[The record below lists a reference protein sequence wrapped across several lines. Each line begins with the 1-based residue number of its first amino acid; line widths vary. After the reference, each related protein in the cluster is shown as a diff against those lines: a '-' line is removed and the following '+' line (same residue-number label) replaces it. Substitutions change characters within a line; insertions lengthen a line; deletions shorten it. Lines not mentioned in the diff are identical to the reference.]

1 MYPNSRYSSRSPTR
15 TPVGSGNSST
25 SGNINDNGNGSDGRY
40 VYPDSRDSRG
50 YYSSRGGASS
60 PRPLSRSRSPPRR
73 FSYNNYYG
81 PPSSRNSYSSSHQGD
96 LLHLVIIGA
105 IVTINGLLMQVL
117 VALIHTTHHQAITTL
132 TILTIIVEALIRTIH
147 PIAAL
152 MVEEVPL
159 MFHCRSIS
167 SHPPSSSSTSSS
179 PTSSGPGQYPTADRG
194 VRASVDSDAPLSYS
208 NNGSNNN
215 ALLNRPSI
223 TSSSAPSPTLTSP
236 SAISSVAPPTAPSQQ
251 QQHQPGYNAPP
262 PIQKIEQSTT
272 SSLPSSPT
280 PPPIAHR
287 PSTPVGRPSLPS
299 ASLQPRPSLSS
310 SSSSTSSVATAAVVS
325 GTTALG
331 TPSGTRPSS
340 PAPLAPTYRTPSM
353 SSSTPSAYQSLPT
366 GPMAGSSSSSPA
378 LVMPSLSST
387 SQGSGYFSYHQQPPP
402 PPPPPL
408 SAAASSSSSNYIPQ
422 GPSRYMHG
430 SRPNTPST
438 HPHFNSQQPPAH
450 HGSYSH
456 HYQSPHHMGA
466 SSSTVPPLRERPI
479 WAAEQE
485 KEMERYQSE
494 DRKLMEDEIKC
505 LAAVRKGRFD
515 LELGNWETSKLEH
528 QLDLVQK
535 QWKETGMEE
544 IVQAELSARLP
555 GGPPIGLGHQ
565 NQKVVHI

>member
-1 MYPNSRYSSRSPTR
+1 MDRYSRGYDERYRGYYDRPRSDTYRPSENYRSDRDYNRDERPSRMYPSNRYSSRSPSR
-15 TPVGSGNSST
+15 TPVGGGNSST
-25 SGNINDNGNGSDGRY
+25 SGNINNNGNGNDGRY

-81 PPSSRNSYSSSHQGD
+81 PPSSRNSYSSYSSRRSPSPGDYRRDSYDQRSPYAGSGGAYSHYSSSSYY
-96 LLHLVIIGA
+96 HP
-105 IVTINGLLMQVL
+105 
-117 VALIHTTHHQAITTL
+117 HHPHHHRGGPYSHHSPYR
-132 TILTIIVEALIRTIH
+132 RTYGGGGSSY
-147 PIAAL
+147 
-152 MVEEVPL
+152 VP
-159 MFHCRSIS
+159 SAPPSS
-167 SHPPSSSSTSSS
+167 SHPPSSSSSSS
-179 PTSSGPGQYPTADRG
+179 PTSSSGPGQYPIADRG
-194 VRASVDSDAPLSYS
+194 VRTSLDSDEPLPYR
-208 NNGSNNN
+208 NNSGNNN
-215 ALLNRPSI
+215 AFMNRPSI
-223 TSSSAPSPTLTSP
+223 ASSSAP
-236 SAISSVAPPTAPSQQ
+236 AISSGAPPTAPSQQ
-251 QQHQPGYNAPP
+251 QQHQP
-262 PIQKIEQSTT
+262 
-272 SSLPSSPT
+272 
-280 PPPIAHR
+280 
-287 PSTPVGRPSLPS
+287 
-299 ASLQPRPSLSS
+299 
-310 SSSSTSSVATAAVVS
+310 
-325 GTTALG
+325 
-331 TPSGTRPSS
+331 
-340 PAPLAPTYRTPSM
+340 
-353 SSSTPSAYQSLPT
+353 
-366 GPMAGSSSSSPA
+366 A
-378 LVMPSLSST
+378 LVMPSPSST
-387 SQGSGYFSYHQQPPP
+387 SQGSGYFSYHPAPPP
-402 PPPPPL
+402 PP
-408 SAAASSSSSNYIPQ
+408 SSSSTSASLSSSSYIPQ

-456 HYQSPHHMGA
+456 HYQSPHHMGP
-466 SSSTVPPLRERPI
+466 SSSTLPPLRERPI